1 MTGDST
7 AAVQPGTAIVRKLL
21 TSAIVTVSNQPLAG
35 MIELRIE
42 GGYVEFEI
50 DVDTA
55 LALRNDLERFLTQ

>member
-21 TSAIVTVSNQPLAG
+21 ASTITTASTQPLAG

-42 GGYVEFEI
+42 GGYVELGI
-50 DVDTA
+50 DADTA